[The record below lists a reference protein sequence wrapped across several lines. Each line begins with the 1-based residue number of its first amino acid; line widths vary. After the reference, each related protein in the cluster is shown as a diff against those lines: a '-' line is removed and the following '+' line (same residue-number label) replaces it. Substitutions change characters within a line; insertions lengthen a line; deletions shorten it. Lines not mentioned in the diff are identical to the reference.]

1 VPKKTFATLTLGCK
15 VNQFDTYSIENQ
27 LTQLGYTAVDFEKPS
42 TLSII
47 NTCSVTHMA
56 ERKSRNL
63 IRRRKKLDP
72 HTKIVVTGCYAELE
86 KDNLYKKLPD
96 IDLVV
101 LNKEKLNVVAWD
113 LIEPQNTQVQE
124 IENLSALPVR
134 FNLKIQDGCRLM
146 CTYCSIPFSRGKH
159 QSTPIDEVVKL
170 AHQMTD
176 RGVSEIILTGVNIGA
191 YGEDLGY
198 ATDQNPLI
206 PVLEAIA
213 QIEKVKRIRISSIE
227 LRYVT
232 DDLIKYW
239 MTQPKMMPHVH
250 IPIQSANNKQL
261 AEMRRGYTVEEYLE
275 VIHKFRKYDPL
286 VAINT
291 DIMTGFPGE
300 TDEDFAMTLE
310 NVKKINFS
318 RLHVFSYSK
327 RKGTPAFKRTDQVA
341 EEKIVERTFILN
353 TLNKKL
359 MHEYQKNFQAELK
372 EILVEEETEQAL
384 IGYNP
389 YYVKFEILKENR
401 PSQ

>member
-1 VPKKTFATLTLGCK
+1 VPNPKPTFSTLTLGCK
-15 VNQFDTYSIENQ
+15 VNQFDTFSIENQ
-27 LTQLGYTAVDFEKPS
+27 LNQMGYTAVDFEKPS

-72 HTKIVVTGCYAELE
+72 NTKIVVTGCYAELE
-86 KDNLYKKLPD
+86 KDNLYKKIPE

-101 LNKEKLNVVAWD
+101 LQKEKFNVMGWD
-113 LIEPQNTQVQE
+113 LIEPQNTQIQEVQ
-124 IENLSALPVR
+124 NLSKLPVR
-134 FNLKIQDGCRLM
+134 FNIKIQDGCRLM

-159 QSTPIDEVVKL
+159 QATPLPEIIKLVHEV
-170 AHQMTD
+170 TG

-191 YGEDLGY
+191 YG
-198 ATDQNPLI
+198 PLI
-206 PVLEAIA
+206 PVLEAIS

-232 DDLIKYW
+232 DDLIDYW
-239 MTQPKMMPHVH
+239 MTNPKMMPHVH
-250 IPIQSANNKQL
+250 IPIQSANDKQL
-261 AEMRRGYTVEEYLE
+261 KEMGRKYTVTDYLN
-275 VIHKFRKYDPL
+275 VVNKFRAHDPL
-286 VAINT
+286 VAVNT
-291 DIMTGFPGE
+291 DLMTGFPGE
-300 TDEDFAMTLE
+300 TDEDFAVTLE

-327 RKGTPAFKRTDQVA
+327 RKGTPAFKRTDQVS

-359 MHEYQKNFQAELK
+359 MNDYQKNFKMNLNDLL
-372 EILVEEETEQAL
+372 IEEETEKSYL
-384 IGYNP
+384 GYNP
-389 YYVKFEILKENR
+389 YYVKFEVLKENR
-401 PSQ
+401 PAN